1 LGPPGREGRKGEE
14 GRESEGSEGGLLLR
28 GGGGKRRGGRR
39 KGRWGK
45 GTGCEVGRR
54 RKGRDGWVGGPLC
67 EILNT
72 PLGVAGSVG
81 EPRGVGKFRGCPM
94 SGFRHLRKCGDRKKN
109 CVKYN
114 GLQST
119 LLLR

>member
-1 LGPPGREGRKGEE
+1 MGGGRGDGAKGQDV
-14 GRESEGSEGGLLLR
+14 RWVEGG
-28 GGGGKRRGGRR
+28 
-39 KGRWGK
+39 
-45 GTGCEVGRR
+45 R